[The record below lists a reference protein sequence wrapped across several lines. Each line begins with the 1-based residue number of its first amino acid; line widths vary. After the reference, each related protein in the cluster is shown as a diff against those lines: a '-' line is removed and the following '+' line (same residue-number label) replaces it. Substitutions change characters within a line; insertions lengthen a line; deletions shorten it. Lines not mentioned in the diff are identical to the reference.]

1 MLPAVRIR
9 EWVVSE
15 HTGAGKRG
23 QVVSEYMG
31 VQGWGWGSGRSRAL
45 LTPTSSWVRIP
56 LERQAR
62 ILLGQS
68 GKTNS
73 QTRYL
78 FNV

>member
-1 MLPAVRIR
+1 MLPAVRMW

-23 QVVSEYMG
+23 QVVSEHMG
-31 VQGWGWGSGRSRAL
+31 VQGWGSGCSRAL

-68 GKTNS
+68 GKTNL
-73 QTRYL
+73 TD
-78 FNV
+78 